1 MGKMK
6 SSFSS
11 VGGVEPFKV
20 KARSMKWTERAVETL
35 RMLWLEGVPARK
47 IGQRLGGISRNA
59 VIGKA
64 HRLGL
69 SKQNDPSKSE
79 PSPKF
84 VRTEDLTD
92 RMCRWPFGHPGEPE
106 FRFCGHPRIKGR
118 PYCGEHCSLAYR
130 GKSEEAV

>member
-1 MGKMK
+1 
-6 SSFSS
+6 
-11 VGGVEPFKV
+11 
-20 KARSMKWTERAVETL
+20 MKWTERAVETL

-84 VRTEDLTD
+84 VGTADLTD
-92 RMCRWPFGHPGEPE
+92 RMCRWPFGHPEEPE
-106 FRFCGHPRIKGR
+106 FRFCGKQRIAGR
-118 PYCGEHCSLAYR
+118 PYCAEHCALAYR
-130 GKSEEAV
+130 GRSEEAA